1 MGNPYGLLVKL
12 VVLDF
17 SILIS
22 CRSKAVDKYNIMDMQ
37 VFTYVAA
44 MITRKCIDIQQYT
57 YTVLVF
63 SSAMANV
70 LSKWPLPDVCP
81 VPR

>member
-1 MGNPYGLLVKL
+1 MGNPYGVLVKF

-17 SILIS
+17 SLSIS

-57 YTVLVF
+57 HTVLVF
-63 SSAMANV
+63 SSASYSLPKTV
-70 LSKWPLPDVCP
+70 LEVQ
-81 VPR
+81 R